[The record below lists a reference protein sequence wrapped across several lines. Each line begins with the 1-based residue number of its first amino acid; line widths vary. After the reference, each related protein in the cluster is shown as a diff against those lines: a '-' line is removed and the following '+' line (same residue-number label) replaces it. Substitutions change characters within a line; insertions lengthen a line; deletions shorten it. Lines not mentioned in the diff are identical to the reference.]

1 MNCGCTKC
9 GYRDGGSSYEVGPPY
24 CLVRVLAA
32 FVVQSFILEE
42 DALCNWIQQVIFCS
56 CLNLASLFG

>member
-24 CLVRVLAA
+24 CVQVLAA

-42 DALCNWIQQVIFCS
+42 DALCNWIQQIISCS